1 MAFMRECWPRRPFRR
16 QSFRLVGETLEQ
28 SLQKVPGLLAP
39 NAAPSDVL
47 AGSLHRVID
56 EEPPLQPSHL
66 FRHHSSPAEL
76 ASLASGQALHKQPTP
91 EHKAWLVFL
100 FVLLDAS
107 KSIAVSHAAV
117 HGRMC
122 APLVIAWK
130 NALSIGLGLALA
142 LGRDGLPGFRNC
154 LAMRRGFQVLPIA
167 AAFGFAQLCAMK
179 ALRFYDAGSLKVIA
193 QVNLPLTALLSWL
206 LLDRRY
212 SAQKWLAVGL
222 MLVTNVAFL
231 QVRMLVLQPQ
241 SCREEL
247 CDDSLFRIAP
257 KVLGMFYFLL
267 GIAVSCSASIFAEK
281 FLKKWPEEPFYILKT
296 NLMIGELILAV
307 LGVINNF
314 SKEDSADED
323 NDSCSWDQFH
333 DWRRQ
338 LPVVLVWL
346 LHGWIAGL
354 LVRRCSALVKNV
366 SHILSTLATYGYAL
380 LTHALPFS
388 WPVTQAGVLV
398 LLAVLNFASTSDQRS
413 HKESRRK
420 REKLVEETRPIRRG
434 VSESELKRRGPKDWA
449 KDASAEDVESS
460 GPVQL
465 RSVAAKD
472 VVDAT
477 PETQPPSRTVSPSKP
492 VSHHAVNGIWFVVVC
507 FIILDALKPILVTWA
522 NQSHAEGEPG
532 FIRGTFVLVQ
542 TALSLLVGLCIAVRP
557 SLSLSRPHFRLH
569 PFWRSRVRRCL
580 SMKVVVWQLPV
591 SVCLCLSKLLL
602 VYALGRLDAGTVRV
616 FGQASLPLV
625 GVSSAL
631 FFNRRY
637 SLQQWCSLM
646 AVSLGLITFY
656 YVKAKVQSHA
666 QVESAAGW
674 SRRIEVVGILLVLG
688 SICFNCLGA
697 LLVERFL
704 KGSGE
709 LYEQKAQLLLGE
721 VLVNSIVVFVI
732 PLFIFDQ
739 EVYATIS
746 PWHRGFFSG
755 WDGRVL
761 LCAVLWIP
769 AGWTATILVKRCS
782 NLLKTV
788 AQASSS
794 VLIYVFSVVP
804 LSRGPSTWAHIV
816 TWLGPPLTPEPVS
829 SPVVL
834 LAISVML
841 AALSFGA
848 DRAERDSRPGW
859 SQSSTRKALPRH
871 SSTLEMKQVEVDW
884 KLDHAYQMQVA
895 PRQRSRQT
903 SIEDGGMETASS
915 ADSVLLP
922 AKAS

>member
-1 MAFMRECWPRRPFRR
+1 MAFMRECWPRKPFRR

-47 AGSLHRVID
+47 AGSLQRVID

-231 QVRMLVLQPQ
+231 QVRMLVLQPP

-247 CDDSLFRIAP
+247 CDDSPFRIAP

-314 SKEDSADED
+314 KEDSADES

-354 LVRRCSALVKNV
+354 LVKRCSALVKNV

-420 REKLVEETRPIRRG
+420 RA
-434 VSESELKRRGPKDWA
+434 ESP
-449 KDASAEDVESS
+449 ASGLGDAEDDMFNLLEQSWAF
-460 GPVQL
+460 QL
-465 RSVAAKD
+465 SCEAQAICLFKTGGQLVPAL
-472 VVDAT
+472 AT
-477 PETQPPSRTVSPSKP
+477 T
-492 VSHHAVNGIWFVVVC
+492 GIE
-507 FIILDALKPILVTWA
+507 A
-522 NQSHAEGEPG
+522 
-532 FIRGTFVLVQ
+532 VQ
-542 TALSLLVGLCIAVRP
+542 TADFI
-557 SLSLSRPHFRLH
+557 
-569 PFWRSRVRRCL
+569 
-580 SMKVVVWQLPV
+580 M
-591 SVCLCLSKLLL
+591 LLL
-602 VYALGRLDAGTVRV
+602 SWHLWLLALIWLVAFAELAPVKQSWSAG
-616 FGQASLPLV
+616 L
-625 GVSSAL
+625 
-631 FFNRRY
+631 
-637 SLQQWCSLM
+637 
-646 AVSLGLITFY
+646 
-656 YVKAKVQSHA
+656 
-666 QVESAAGW
+666 E
-674 SRRIEVVGILLVLG
+674 
-688 SICFNCLGA
+688 
-697 LLVERFL
+697 
-704 KGSGE
+704 
-709 LYEQKAQLLLGE
+709 
-721 VLVNSIVVFVI
+721 
-732 PLFIFDQ
+732 
-739 EVYATIS
+739 
-746 PWHRGFFSG
+746 
-755 WDGRVL
+755 
-761 LCAVLWIP
+761 
-769 AGWTATILVKRCS
+769 
-782 NLLKTV
+782 
-788 AQASSS
+788 
-794 VLIYVFSVVP
+794 
-804 LSRGPSTWAHIV
+804 
-816 TWLGPPLTPEPVS
+816 S

-834 LAISVML
+834 FSCGQLCGSLSRLTPNGEWPAWRKPWYLAWVVVLGVMAVSCVQNSALVSGGLCGLLGAAMAWACPAGAGSALQPKAPCDASLGRGLVMIDGLTGLLL
-841 AALSFGA
+841 AARQISTVL
-848 DRAERDSRPGW
+848 W
-859 SQSSTRKALPRH
+859 QSGPDVLAASITALPLLMLSVALVF
-871 SSTLEMKQVEVDW
+871 SSSDSSSLLVSVPSAMSH
-884 KLDHAYQMQVA
+884 LAAAAAY
-895 PRQRSRQT
+895 
-903 SIEDGGMETASS
+903 
-915 ADSVLLP
+915 SVLSTNDWAAVAILALALMAHLALYLP
-922 AKAS
+922 LPINDPESNPFYTSLRRVRHQFARFLAQPVSGFGPGLTKCVADGSVGLRLPGIFSGHSFFRFSAGDEGS

>member
-39 NAAPSDVL
+39 IAAPSDVL

-354 LVRRCSALVKNV
+354 LVKRCSALVKNV

-398 LLAVLNFASTSDQRS
+398 LLAVLNFASTSDQRG

-420 REKLVEETRPIRRG
+420 R
-434 VSESELKRRGPKDWA
+434 S
-449 KDASAEDVESS
+449 
-460 GPVQL
+460 
-465 RSVAAKD
+465 RSVDGLCPLWPPMPRKPQRSTTNAAERSD
-472 VVDAT
+472 ED
-477 PETQPPSRTVSPSKP
+477 
-492 VSHHAVNGIWFVVVC
+492 
-507 FIILDALKPILVTWA
+507 ILRQRRRIEA
-522 NQSHAEGEPG
+522 
-532 FIRGTFVLVQ
+532 VQ
-542 TALSLLVGLCIAVRP
+542 TADFI
-557 SLSLSRPHFRLH
+557 
-569 PFWRSRVRRCL
+569 
-580 SMKVVVWQLPV
+580 M
-591 SVCLCLSKLLL
+591 LLL
-602 VYALGRLDAGTVRV
+602 SWHLWLLALIWLVAFAELATAKQSRYA
-616 FGQASLPLV
+616 
-625 GVSSAL
+625 
-631 FFNRRY
+631 
-637 SLQQWCSLM
+637 
-646 AVSLGLITFY
+646 GL
-656 YVKAKVQSHA
+656 
-666 QVESAAGW
+666 E
-674 SRRIEVVGILLVLG
+674 
-688 SICFNCLGA
+688 
-697 LLVERFL
+697 
-704 KGSGE
+704 
-709 LYEQKAQLLLGE
+709 
-721 VLVNSIVVFVI
+721 
-732 PLFIFDQ
+732 
-739 EVYATIS
+739 
-746 PWHRGFFSG
+746 
-755 WDGRVL
+755 
-761 LCAVLWIP
+761 
-769 AGWTATILVKRCS
+769 
-782 NLLKTV
+782 
-788 AQASSS
+788 
-794 VLIYVFSVVP
+794 
-804 LSRGPSTWAHIV
+804 
-816 TWLGPPLTPEPVS
+816 S

-834 LAISVML
+834 FSCGQLCGSLSRLTPNGEWPAWRKPWYLAWVVVLGVMAVSCVQNSALVAGGLCGLL
-841 AALSFGA
+841 AAAMAWACPAGAGSAQQPKAPDASLGRGLVMIDGMTGLLLAARQLSTVL
-848 DRAERDSRPGW
+848 W
-859 SQSSTRKALPRH
+859 QSGLEVLAASITALPLLMFSVALMF
-871 SSTLEMKQVEVDW
+871 SSSDSSSLLVSVPSAM
-884 KLDHAYQMQVA
+884 LHLAAAAAY
-895 PRQRSRQT
+895 
-903 SIEDGGMETASS
+903 
-915 ADSVLLP
+915 SVLSMNDWTAVAVLTLALMAHLTLYLP
-922 AKAS
+922 LPLNDPESNPFYTSLRRVRHQFVRFLAQPVSGFGDESS